1 MCFCDNYKY
10 SNKML
15 YGTIHRIQS
24 ENSNNKK
31 ATVENVL
38 FSYSK
43 ISVFLV

>member
-1 MCFCDNYKY
+1 
-10 SNKML
+10 ML

-31 ATVENVL
+31 TTGENAP

-43 ISVFLV
+43 ISVFLA